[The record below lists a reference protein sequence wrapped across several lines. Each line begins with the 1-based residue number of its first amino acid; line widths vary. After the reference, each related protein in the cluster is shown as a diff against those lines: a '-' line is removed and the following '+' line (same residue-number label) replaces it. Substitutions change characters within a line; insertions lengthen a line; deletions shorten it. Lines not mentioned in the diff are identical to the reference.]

1 MLEMIRKMQIVNI
14 PYLVSDLRL
23 TKHQFYAAL
32 LYLASTDVSITHRL
46 DQLKSCVVQQKAG
59 KDLCQNAQRHLDQS
73 EDCMAF
79 VYPLLHTHVM

>member
-32 LYLASTDVSITHRL
+32 LYLVSTDVSITHRL
-46 DQLKSCVVQQKAG
+46 NQLKSRVVQQKAG
-59 KDLCQNAQRHLDQS
+59 KDLCQNARHLDQS
-73 EDCMAF
+73 EECMAF
-79 VYPLLHTHVM
+79 VYPRLHTHVM